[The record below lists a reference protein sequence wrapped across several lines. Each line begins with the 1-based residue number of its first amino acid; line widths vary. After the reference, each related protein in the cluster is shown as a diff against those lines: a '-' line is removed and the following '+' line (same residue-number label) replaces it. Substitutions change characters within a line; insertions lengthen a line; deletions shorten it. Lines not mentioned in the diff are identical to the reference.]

1 MNIITK
7 GELLWCLSPNWVKRI
22 RIRPLIKEL
31 NRRIDLRNRAYPGAT
46 NIPLILDELVQQDS
60 DSLDRCWLKFNQ
72 ELNYSDDTVFWK
84 EKIEENTRRAE
95 YKRRL
100 EEAEAEANHLLTT
113 VKFNDGEQ
121 NDYTRILDLERPNP
135 TYEKEL

>member
-7 GELLWCLSPNWVKRI
+7 GELSWCLSPNWIKRI

-46 NIPLILDELVQQDS
+46 NIPLILDELVLQDS

-100 EEAEAEANHLLTT
+100 EEAEAEANHFLTT

>member
-46 NIPLILDELVQQDS
+46 NIPPILDELVQQDS

-72 ELNYSDDTVFWK
+72 ALNYPDDTLDWQK
-84 EKIEENTRRAE
+84 KIEENALRAE
-95 YKRRL
+95 LKRRL
-100 EEAEAEANHLLTT
+100 EEAEMEQVMTIQR
-113 VKFNDGEQ
+113 DPGEI